1 MQIFY
6 SPYELTPKRNL
17 NRLSSLKKKKGV
29 YLKIR
34 RRHTN
39 HFADF
44 FPHVELGDE
53 ELELFLENFK
63 FQNTEYQKKVF
74 YFLLHEE
81 ELRIQKP
88 QSFLNH
94 ELWDGK
100 SALTEKVCKY
110 KLQAPDDFSFL
121 KIQDKSVIL
130 RLDAN
135 GCFNV
140 ENFSRFLSQIPENF
154 LPRIEYIE
162 DPMPLHPWPS
172 SPISLAE
179 DFIKDEK
186 AQIIIHK
193 PNARFLSNDKKNIF
207 SSYLGSDLGLW
218 HSYLELLKEGDLK
231 LYHGIKTE
239 GFYEEERGIFSS
251 SNMPRMDILKSF
263 YLELENQPWKS
274 LCSL

>member
-6 SPYELTPKRNL
+6 SLYELTPKKNL

-34 RRHTN
+34 KRHTN

-44 FPHVELGDE
+44 FPHIELGDE
-53 ELELFLENFK
+53 ELES
-63 FQNTEYQKKVF
+63 
-74 YFLLHEE
+74 LL
-81 ELRIQKP
+81 RTQIFR
-88 QSFLNH
+88 SFFNH
-94 ELWDGK
+94 QLWDGK
-100 SALTEKVCKY
+100 SSLYENVCKY

-121 KIQDKSVIL
+121 KIQDKNITL

-135 GCFNV
+135 GCFSLDS
-140 ENFSRFLSQIPENF
+140 FSIFLSQIPKEF
-154 LPRIEYIE
+154 LSRIEYIE
-162 DPMPLHPWPS
+162 DPMPHHPWPS
-172 SPISLAE
+172 SPIPWAE
-179 DFIKDEK
+179 DFIKDET
-186 AQIIIHK
+186 AEIIIHK
-193 PNARFLSNDKKNIF
+193 PNARFIKKDKKNIF

-231 LYHGIKTE
+231 LYHGIKTH
-239 GFYEEERGIFSS
+239 GFFEEERNIFSS
-251 SNMPRMDILKSF
+251 SNLPQLDVLKSY